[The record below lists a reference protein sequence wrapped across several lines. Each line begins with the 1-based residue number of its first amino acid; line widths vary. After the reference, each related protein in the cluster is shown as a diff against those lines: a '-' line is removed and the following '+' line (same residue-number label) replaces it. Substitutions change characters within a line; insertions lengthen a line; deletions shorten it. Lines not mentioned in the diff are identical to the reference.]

1 VRGSPDPVIRPAFAR
16 GFDSSL
22 PERPT
27 SALGRFHALVRV
39 VLSVAPLALAC
50 ADLAAAETAPP
61 PAEPAWVL
69 ESDSPAGQFGFAV
82 AAGDVNGDGFND
94 VLVGARVYSRPGYWR
109 AGRAVLF
116 YGSARG
122 LDPAPAWVQE
132 GPEPEERFGETV
144 ACADVN
150 GDGFADVLIGSW
162 MHRNRSGAVGLF
174 LGAKDGP
181 SAPPSWQVE
190 GEVEGLCYGYALCAV
205 GDVNGDGYADVLIG
219 APFFS
224 QTERQ
229 PGRVDLFYG
238 GRDGLKPVAD
248 WTFRAT
254 QRASSLGAAIAAAGD
269 VNGEGLADFLV
280 SEPAWYERERKTRY
294 LLHTGRVLVF
304 HGSRAGPPRRPDSEI
319 LSEEKFGS
327 GFGRTVSG
335 AGDVNGDG
343 FADVLLSAFTGHVD
357 GREEGKVYLHLGGRA
372 GLAPTPAWIARGSVP
387 EGLFGCTLAS
397 VGDVDGDG
405 FADVLIGGAR
415 SGGSGTNFVRAVLF
429 RGGGLGLRT
438 EPDWFFE
445 QDVAFAEPGITVAG
459 LGDVDGDGFP
469 EAAAAAWLHKSANHR
484 EGRVTVFRGSA
495 QGLSG
500 STLRPEES
508 HLPRAWHPSPPRLP
522 WWRQPW
528 LLGGAALALLLAV
541 GLGTIRALELR
552 TWRRRMRALEKEQAV
567 ANERARIAQDM
578 HDQLGASL
586 TRLSWLSELAKRD
599 LSTPG
604 LAQVHVEALTA
615 ATRVLA
621 ASLDE
626 IVWALNPQKD
636 KLENLAGY
644 LATFVEEFLRPT
656 GLRCRLD
663 FPIELPPLRLSS
675 EARHGLFLATQEA
688 LNNAV
693 KHARAAE
700 VRIGL
705 AVHNTALRLWVED
718 DGCGFVPE
726 KSGGERSGL
735 DNLRRRLASLG
746 GRATV
751 TSQPGRGTRVDF
763 EVPLPPEA

>member
-1 VRGSPDPVIRPAFAR
+1 VIRPAFAR
-16 GFDSSL
+16 GFDPSL

-27 SALGRFHALVRV
+27 SALGRFHALVRA
-39 VLSVAPLALAC
+39 VLNVAPLALAS
-50 ADLAAAETAPP
+50 LGVAAAANAPP
-61 PAEPAWVL
+61 PAAPAWVL

-109 AGRAVLF
+109 AGRAALF

-132 GPEPEERFGETV
+132 GTEPEERFGETV

-150 GDGFADVLIGSW
+150 GDGFADVLVGSW
-162 MHRNRSGAVGLF
+162 MHRNRRGAVWLF

-181 SAPPSWQVE
+181 SAQPSWQVE
-190 GEVEGLCYGYALCAV
+190 GEVEGLCYGYALCAA
-205 GDVNGDGYADVLIG
+205 GDVNDDGVADVLIG
-219 APFFS
+219 APFHS
-224 QTERQ
+224 QAERQ
-229 PGRVDLFYG
+229 PGRADLFYG

-254 QRASSLGAAIAAAGD
+254 QRNSSLGATVAAAGD
-269 VNGEGLADFLV
+269 VNGDGLADFLI
-280 SEPAWYERERKTRY
+280 SERAWYARERKTAY

-304 HGSRAGPPRRPDSEI
+304 HGSRREPAPAPSGAI

-327 GFGRTVSG
+327 GFARTVCS

-343 FADVLLSAFTGHVD
+343 FADVLVSAFTGHVD
-357 GREEGKVYLHLGGRA
+357 GREEGKVYLHLGGRE
-372 GLAPTPAWIARGSVP
+372 GLALTPAWIARGSVL

-405 FADVLIGGAR
+405 FADVLIGGTR
-415 SGGSGTNFVRAVLF
+415 LGGPGTNFVRAVLF
-429 RGGGLGLRT
+429 RGSGSGLRT

-459 LGDVDGDGFP
+459 LGDVDRDGFP
-469 EAAAAAWLHKSANHR
+469 EAAVAAWLHKGTGDR

-500 STLRPEES
+500 SMLRPEEP
-508 HLPRAWHPSPPRLP
+508 HLPRAWHPSPPRRP

-528 LLGGAALALLLAV
+528 LLGGAGLTLLLAAS
-541 GLGTIRALELR
+541 LGTIRALELR
-552 TWRRRMRALEKEQAV
+552 TLRRRMRALEQEQAL
-567 ANERARIAQDM
+567 ATERARIAQDM
-578 HDQLGASL
+578 HDHLGAGL
-586 TRLSWLSELAKRD
+586 TRLSWLSELAKRE
-599 LSTPG
+599 LSAPERVQSHLES
-604 LAQVHVEALTA
+604 LAAGTRALA
-615 ATRVLA
+615 ATV
-621 ASLDE
+621 DE

-644 LATFVEEFLRPT
+644 LATFAEEFLRPP

-663 FPIELPPLRLSS
+663 FPAQLPPLRLSS
-675 EARHGLFLATQEA
+675 EARHGLFLAVQEA

-700 VRIGL
+700 VRVGL

-726 KSGGERSGL
+726 KAGEGRSGL
-735 DNLRRRLASLG
+735 GNLQRRLVALG
-746 GRATV
+746 GRVAV